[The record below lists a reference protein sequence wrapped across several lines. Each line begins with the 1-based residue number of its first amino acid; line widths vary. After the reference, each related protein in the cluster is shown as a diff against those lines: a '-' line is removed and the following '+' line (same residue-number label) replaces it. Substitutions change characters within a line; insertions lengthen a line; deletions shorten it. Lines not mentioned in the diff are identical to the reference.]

1 MGCPTRRGGQQ
12 RGTALRSWRADQP
25 PPIPVVTLPVPLH
38 SGQLSPSSLPEPLQ
52 AGHRFSPV
60 PGVPGGA
67 SSPGF
72 VGSVSLISSSL
83 CRRKPSGSDTV
94 PGRAFM
100 QTSRACA
107 CHPAPWPP
115 LALSGMGMSGRLS
128 YPPLAGPSATS
139 GSGLPGECGPLPP
152 ASGVMFL
159 FSRCSGAGGTVPKAS
174 RAASTSCLMLA
185 SLGVVG
191 GRRADQTGSGRI
203 GRSAPPDLI
212 TGSGVRSHQSGPI
225 RNVARRHGAR
235 VLLARRHLGR
245 LSAVPE

>member
-174 RAASTSCLMLA
+174 RAASTSCGPDGFRQDRPLGPA
-185 SLGVVG
+185 RFDHGVGGPITPAWADTQRGPQAWCQGVVSSPSPG
-191 GRRADQTGSGRI
+191 QA
-203 GRSAPPDLI
+203 
-212 TGSGVRSHQSGPI
+212 
-225 RNVARRHGAR
+225 
-235 VLLARRHLGR
+235 
-245 LSAVPE
+245 